1 MANQRRFS
9 RERHRIKLNEREEV
23 EKRIK
28 ALLVTALREEA
39 PTTTL
44 YAIDVIAEVA
54 ATISSQ
60 LISQTQVTHRTLSTM
75 KDDAVDYATEFVVQ
89 FLNEARKDVHARF
102 KRHTAAPP
110 AEVVSLSLADDWAG
124 PVAGPTDIERHFGI
138 PRSTLYRWQKRSE
151 VIVLNTRSTSK
162 PVFPL
167 RQFQDGRPAR
177 GIAEVIAIFSDI
189 RAAWQWLVGGN
200 ADSGDIA
207 PIDKLLAGSV
217 EDVLSSASEYKM
229 SALERVDAP

>member
-23 EKRIK
+23 EKRLK
-28 ALLVTALREEA
+28 ALLVTALKEEA

-75 KDDAVDYATEFVVQ
+75 RDDAVDYATEFVVQ

-110 AEVVSLSLADDWAG
+110 AEMVSLSLADDWAG
-124 PVAGPTDIERHFGI
+124 PVAGPTDLERHFGI
-138 PRSTLYRWQKRSE
+138 PRSTLYRWQKRKE
-151 VIVLNTRSTSK
+151 IVYLNTRSSKK

-167 RQFQDGRPAR
+167 KQFRDGRPTK
-177 GIAEVIAIFSDI
+177 GIAELVGLFADEGE
-189 RAAWQWLVGGN
+189 AWRWLVATPTNSDAVSYIDTLLYGDVEAVLTAARAHLASN
-200 ADSGDIA
+200 AV
-207 PIDKLLAGSV
+207 AG
-217 EDVLSSASEYKM
+217 
-229 SALERVDAP
+229 R

>member
-23 EKRIK
+23 EKRLK
-28 ALLVTALREEA
+28 ALLVTALKEEA

-75 KDDAVDYATEFVVQ
+75 RDDAVDYATEFVVQ

-110 AEVVSLSLADDWAG
+110 AEMVSLSLADDWAG
-124 PVAGPTDIERHFGI
+124 PVAGPTDLERHFGI
-138 PRSTLYRWQKRSE
+138 PRSTLYRWQKRKE
-151 VIVLNTRSTSK
+151 IVYLNTRSSKK

-167 RQFQDGRPAR
+167 KQFRDGRPTK
-177 GIAEVIAIFSDI
+177 GIAELVGLFADES
-189 RAAWQWLVGGN
+189 AAWRWLVATPTNSDAVPYIDTLLYGDVEAVLTAARAHLTSN
-200 ADSGDIA
+200 AVA
-207 PIDKLLAGSV
+207 
-217 EDVLSSASEYKM
+217 
-229 SALERVDAP
+229 ER